1 MDKTKIKSSCYLV
14 ILLVVFVV
22 AWQLMANKGMINPLF
37 FSSPEKVWTDIVE
50 MFSTGYIFP
59 HIQIMLCRNVWMEVM
74 MEDLF

>member
-50 MFSTGYIFP
+50 MFSTG
-59 HIQIMLCRNVWMEVM
+59 
-74 MEDLF
+74 